1 MKIIVNKII
10 EIYRNLGNRGRN
22 ETLIARKNSSNK
34 PKSNKVVRNNHG
46 FPQYLNEK

>member
-34 PKSNKVVRNNHG
+34 PNSNKVTRNKHG
-46 FPQYLNEK
+46 FPTYLNDK

>member
-34 PKSNKVVRNNHG
+34 PDSNKDTRNNHG